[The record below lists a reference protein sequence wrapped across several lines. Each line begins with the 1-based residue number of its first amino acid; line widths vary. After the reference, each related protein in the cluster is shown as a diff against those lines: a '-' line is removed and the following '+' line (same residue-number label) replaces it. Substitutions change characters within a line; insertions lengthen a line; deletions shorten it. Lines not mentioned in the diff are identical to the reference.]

1 METGRHLFHSRLLKT
16 KNLLLELRPG
26 STEAFQNGTAM
37 EQQVSDHCGRS
48 RKCVEAYLGRFNLQS
63 QTSTACTSVYLS
75 IFFSM
80 TFTFWIMTL
89 SFIRLHFE
97 QRVEPADLL

>member
-1 METGRHLFHSRLLKT
+1 MHVLLKT

-26 STEAFQNGTAM
+26 STEAFQNGTAT

-63 QTSTACTSVYLS
+63 QTSTDFCLS
-75 IFFSM
+75 EHFF
-80 TFTFWIMTL
+80 F
-89 SFIRLHFE
+89 
-97 QRVEPADLL
+97 Q